1 MNARSIGLKHMTEEQ
16 RLQRASAFLSDVT
29 AVIQPQAAAEISD
42 VNELSATSL
51 KVLIKAALELGI
63 WLVGMYRTLG
73 LHPAEGKQA
82 VDDLLARGFV
92 RIHRLVRKGRG
103 GQPQVLELLPRGV
116 AELEKRGISAAE
128 KKVKRGGFKHDV
140 YSRHIEKWARANGY
154 RQVWFERTLGV
165 KAFDL
170 VLERGDGLIG
180 VEVCLTGLAKWNASQ
195 AIKAA
200 SVTGILLVIVACEDR
215 RLMKGIEH
223 ELAEQDGLGLFR
235 KKIVLRHL
243 SEYMAEE

>member
-1 MNARSIGLKHMTEEQ
+1 MRSVGLKHMTEEQ

-29 AVIQPQAAAEISD
+29 AVIQPQAAAEKSD
-42 VNELSATSL
+42 VNELSSTSL

-82 VDDLLARGFV
+82 VDDLLARGLV

-116 AELEKRGISAAE
+116 AELEKRGISPAE

-170 VLERGDGLIG
+170 VLEREDGELIG
-180 VEVCLTGLAKWNASQ
+180 VEVCLTGLAKWNASM
-195 AIKAA
+195 AIKGA
-200 SVTGILLVIVACEDR
+200 SVTGISLVIVACEDR
-215 RLMKGIEH
+215 QLMKGIEH

-243 SEYMAEE
+243 SEYMTEE